1 MRLWLGLR
9 VTGLEHVPAT
19 GPALL
24 VSNHQ
29 SILDPPLI
37 GGATPR
43 QIFFLAKAELFQIP
57 LFGRLI
63 RALHARPVRR
73 EGSDPSAL
81 KTAARLLEE
90 GKALLVFPEGTR
102 SIDGRLGEAKPGI
115 GMLAVV
121 SGAPVIPAYIS
132 GTLESLPKGAIR
144 PRRSQVS
151 VRFGPALHFKALTGE
166 RRKERYRDAANEMM
180 RAITQLKEQNDR
192 QHREERRGAV
202 ASANLSR
209 RKHPLMESDNR
220 KARSLAGAQ
229 REVTDAPEESMEDW
243 FNRGVGDIEEGEV
256 VRGTVVEVRDSE
268 VLVDIGYKSE
278 GTIAIEEFRHAGSL
292 PKVGEEIEVY
302 LESKEDSEGLIV
314 LSKDKA
320 DKIKVW
326 DAISKSHDSG
336 TPVEGKVVEVV
347 KGGLSVDVGVRAFLP
362 GSQVDLRPVKNL
374 ASMLGQVIRA
384 KVIKLNR
391 RRGNVV
397 LSRRA
402 VLEEERE
409 EKRKHTLSVLSE
421 GMVLTGAVKNITD
434 YGAFIDLGGI
444 DGLLHVTDM
453 SWGRVGHPSEIFQIG
468 DQVEVVVLHF
478 DRETGRVSLGY
489 KQKSSDP
496 WAVVDD
502 RYPVGAKVQ
511 GRVVSL
517 TNYGAFVELEPGV
530 EGLVHVS
537 EMSWTRRVRHPSKL
551 VNVGDTVD
559 VMVLDVNKATKR
571 ISLGMKQ
578 VEADPWATID
588 ERYKPGERIEGKVRN
603 LTDFGA
609 FVELE
614 PGVDGLLHISDMS
627 WTRNIGHPSEILK
640 KGQSVETQILNVD
653 RENKRIS
660 LGLKQIQ
667 PDPWET
673 VSQRYPMGSRV
684 TGKVVRLTDFG
695 AFVELEAGVDGLLH
709 VSQMSNRPIASPA
722 DLVNVGDELTLMV
735 IRVDPHE
742 RRIGLSLKDLAATIV
757 EEPQHEGRGRGK
769 GGRKRRGG
777 EDYEDD
783 EE

>member
-1 MRLWLGLR
+1 
-9 VTGLEHVPAT
+9 
-19 GPALL
+19 
-24 VSNHQ
+24 
-29 SILDPPLI
+29 
-37 GGATPR
+37 
-43 QIFFLAKAELFQIP
+43 
-57 LFGRLI
+57 
-63 RALHARPVRR
+63 
-73 EGSDPSAL
+73 
-81 KTAARLLEE
+81 
-90 GKALLVFPEGTR
+90 
-102 SIDGRLGEAKPGI
+102 
-115 GMLAVV
+115 
-121 SGAPVIPAYIS
+121 
-132 GTLESLPKGAIR
+132 
-144 PRRSQVS
+144 
-151 VRFGPALHFKALTGE
+151 
-166 RRKERYRDAANEMM
+166 
-180 RAITQLKEQNDR
+180 
-192 QHREERRGAV
+192 
-202 ASANLSR
+202 
-209 RKHPLMESDNR
+209 METENR
-220 KARSLAGAQ
+220 KAKVLEGAQ
-229 REVTDAPEESMEDW
+229 EEVAAAPEESMEDW

-256 VRGTVVEVRDSE
+256 VRGRVVEVRDSE

-278 GTIAIEEFRHAGSL
+278 GTIAMEEFRHAGTL
-292 PKVGEEIEVY
+292 PKVGDEIEVY

-336 TPVEGKVVEVV
+336 APVEGKVVEVV

-374 ASMLGQVIRA
+374 ASMLGQMIRA

-496 WAVVDD
+496 WAVVDE
-502 RYPVGAKVQ
+502 RYPVGAKAQ

-551 VNVGDTVD
+551 VNVGDMVD

-578 VEADPWATID
+578 VEADPWATIE
-588 ERYKPGERIEGKVRN
+588 ERYKPGERVEGKVRN

-640 KGQSVETQILNVD
+640 KGQSVDTQVLNVD
-653 RENKRIS
+653 RDNKRIS

-667 PDPWET
+667 PDPWES

-684 TGKVVRLTDFG
+684 TGKIVRLTDFG
-695 AFVELEAGVDGLLH
+695 AFVELEPGVDGLLH
-709 VSQMSNRPIASPA
+709 ISQMSSRPIASPS

-735 IRVDPHE
+735 IRVDPNE
-742 RRIGLSLKDLAATIV
+742 RRIGLTLKDLAAAIL
-757 EEPQHEGRGRGK
+757 EEPSQADTRGRGK
-769 GGRKRRGG
+769 GRKRRGG
-777 EDYEDD
+777 EDFDED

>member
-1 MRLWLGLR
+1 
-9 VTGLEHVPAT
+9 
-19 GPALL
+19 
-24 VSNHQ
+24 
-29 SILDPPLI
+29 
-37 GGATPR
+37 
-43 QIFFLAKAELFQIP
+43 
-57 LFGRLI
+57 
-63 RALHARPVRR
+63 
-73 EGSDPSAL
+73 
-81 KTAARLLEE
+81 
-90 GKALLVFPEGTR
+90 
-102 SIDGRLGEAKPGI
+102 
-115 GMLAVV
+115 
-121 SGAPVIPAYIS
+121 
-132 GTLESLPKGAIR
+132 
-144 PRRSQVS
+144 
-151 VRFGPALHFKALTGE
+151 
-166 RRKERYRDAANEMM
+166 
-180 RAITQLKEQNDR
+180 
-192 QHREERRGAV
+192 
-202 ASANLSR
+202 
-209 RKHPLMESDNR
+209 METDNR
-220 KARSLAGAQ
+220 KAKILGGAQ
-229 REVTDAPEESMEDW
+229 KEVADAPEESMEDW

-278 GTIAIEEFRHAGSL
+278 GTIAIEEFRHAGVL
-292 PKVGEEIEVY
+292 PKLGDEIEVY

-551 VNVGDTVD
+551 VNVGDMVD

-640 KGQSVETQILNVD
+640 KGQSVETQVLNVD
-653 RENKRIS
+653 RDNKRIS

-667 PDPWET
+667 PDPWES

-709 VSQMSNRPIASPA
+709 VSQMSSRPIASPA

-735 IRVDPHE
+735 IRVDPNE
-742 RRIGLSLKDLAATIV
+742 RRIGLSLKDLAAAIL
-757 EEPQHEGRGRGK
+757 EEPQAEARGRGK
-769 GGRKRRGG
+769 GRKRRGG
-777 EDYEDD
+777 DDFEDD

>member
-1 MRLWLGLR
+1 ME
-9 VTGLEHVPAT
+9 TE
-19 GPALL
+19 
-24 VSNHQ
+24 N
-29 SILDPPLI
+29 
-37 GGATPR
+37 
-43 QIFFLAKAELFQIP
+43 
-57 LFGRLI
+57 
-63 RALHARPVRR
+63 R
-73 EGSDPSAL
+73 E
-81 KTAARLLEE
+81 
-90 GKALLVFPEGTR
+90 
-102 SIDGRLGEAKPGI
+102 
-115 GMLAVV
+115 
-121 SGAPVIPAYIS
+121 
-132 GTLESLPKGAIR
+132 
-144 PRRSQVS
+144 SQ
-151 VRFGPALHFKALTGE
+151 G
-166 RRKERYRDAANEMM
+166 
-180 RAITQLKEQNDR
+180 
-192 QHREERRGAV
+192 
-202 ASANLSR
+202 
-209 RKHPLMESDNR
+209 
-220 KARSLAGAQ
+220 LAGGQ
-229 REVTDAPEESMEDW
+229 REVDDGPEESMEDW
-243 FNRGVGDIEEGEV
+243 FKRGVGDIEEGEV
-256 VRGTVVEVRDSE
+256 VRGRVVEVRDSE

-278 GTIAIEEFRHAGSL
+278 GTIAIEEFRHSGAL

-374 ASMLGQVIRA
+374 ASMLGQIIRA

-478 DRETGRVSLGY
+478 DRETGRVSLGC

-496 WAVVDD
+496 WAIVDA
-502 RYPVGAKVQ
+502 RFPVGAKVQ

-517 TNYGAFVELEPGV
+517 TNYGAFIELEPGV

-537 EMSWTRRVRHPSKL
+537 EMSWTRRVRHPSKI

-559 VMVLDVNKATKR
+559 VLVLDVNKATKR

-588 ERYKPGERIEGKVRN
+588 ERYKPGERVEGKVRN

-627 WTRNIGHPSEILK
+627 WTRNIGHPSELLK
-640 KGQSVETQILNVD
+640 KGQPIETQILNVD
-653 RENKRIS
+653 KDNKRIS
-660 LGLKQIQ
+660 LGIKQIQ
-667 PDPWET
+667 PDPWESVT
-673 VSQRYPMGSRV
+673 QRYPMGSRV
-684 TGKVVRLTDFG
+684 TGKIVRLTDFG
-695 AFVELEAGVDGLLH
+695 AFVELEPGVDGLLH
-709 VSQMSNRPIASPA
+709 VSQMSHRPIAAPS
-722 DLVNVGDELTLMV
+722 DLVNVGDELTLLV
-735 IRVDPHE
+735 IRVDPNE
-742 RRIGLSLKDLAATIV
+742 RRIGLSLKDVAATIT
-757 EEPQHEGRGRGK
+757 EEPSQAEGRGRGK
-769 GGRKRRGG
+769 GRKRRGG
-777 EDYEDD
+777 DDFED
-783 EE
+783 EEE